1 MAFVWDLIQ
10 QIQLHNTKSR
20 SKDAKAKAKT
30 AEARARTAETRAR
43 KAEVHA
49 RTLEERLLDVEQDVD
64 ELRVMMGVLLERL
77 ERRLG
82 EKAEAGGR

>member
-20 SKDAKAKAKT
+20 SKDAKDRAKT
-30 AEARARTAETRAR
+30 AETRARSAETRAR
-43 KAEVHA
+43 KAEVRA
-49 RTLEERLLDVEQDVD
+49 RTLEERLLDVEQDLD
-64 ELRVMMGVLLERL
+64 EMRVMMGVLLERL

-82 EKAEAGGR
+82 EGAASPPR

>member
-20 SKDAKAKAKT
+20 TKDAKERAKT
-30 AEARARTAETRAR
+30 AESRARSAETRAR
-43 KAEVHA
+43 KAEVRA

-77 ERRLG
+77 ERKLG
-82 EKAEAGGR
+82 ES

>member
-10 QIQLHNTKSR
+10 QIQLHNNKSR
-20 SKDAKAKAKT
+20 AQEAREKAKSA
-30 AEARARTAETRAR
+30 AERARTAETRAR
-43 KAEVHA
+43 KAEVRA

-82 EKAEAGGR
+82 ESAE

>member
-10 QIQLHNTKSR
+10 QIQLHNNKSR
-20 SKDAKAKAKT
+20 TRDAKAKAKT
-30 AEARARTAETRAR
+30 AESRARTAETRAR
-43 KAEVHA
+43 KAEVRA

-64 ELRVMMGVLLERL
+64 EMRVMMGVLLERL

-82 EKAEAGGR
+82 EDAPAARR